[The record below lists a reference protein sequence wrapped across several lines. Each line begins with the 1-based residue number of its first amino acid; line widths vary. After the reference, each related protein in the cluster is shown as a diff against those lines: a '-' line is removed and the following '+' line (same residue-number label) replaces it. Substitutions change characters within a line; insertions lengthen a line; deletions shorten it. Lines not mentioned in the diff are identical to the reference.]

1 MKNAVVFGASGN
13 LGYVLVPALQDAGWQ
28 VTAVDRAEIDARTAT
43 AEAVQAVLQNAQATV
58 AINLIAMNDVDGVE
72 GAGRELATQ
81 LNETFA
87 ATTAQAAAALAIPVL
102 HVSTDYVFDGAHA
115 PYAESAAP
123 APLSHYARTK
133 AAGEQAVQQANPRA
147 YIVRTSRL
155 YGPIPPS
162 ASAKPSFATNVV
174 KWAINAGPKTLKLVD
189 EEFGC
194 PTYTPDLAAA
204 LVAMVNDQQ
213 AYQPG
218 IYHLV
223 NEGEGVTWHGFA
235 QEIFQTLNIA
245 PRVEAVTAATFGARP
260 AARPSNSTLLN
271 TKGPKLPPRT
281 EALKKMF
288 FGLQLE
294 LTGFP
299 GLVLVTPKRFADDR
313 GSFGESF
320 NVARW
325 KAFGLPTDVLQVN
338 TAVSKKG
345 VWRGLHFQRAPYAQG
360 KTVRC
365 LNGAVHDVV
374 VDIRPESPTYGQ
386 HFAAELTADS
396 GRWMVVPP
404 GFAHGYLS
412 LTDNNMFE
420 YYITGAPWH
429 KPSEG
434 GLRYNDPSLNITL
447 PNIGTDILAKDVDL
461 AWPLWTDR

>member
-1 MKNAVVFGASGN
+1 
-13 LGYVLVPALQDAGWQ
+13 
-28 VTAVDRAEIDARTAT
+28 
-43 AEAVQAVLQNAQATV
+43 
-58 AINLIAMNDVDGVE
+58 
-72 GAGRELATQ
+72 
-81 LNETFA
+81 
-87 ATTAQAAAALAIPVL
+87 
-102 HVSTDYVFDGAHA
+102 
-115 PYAESAAP
+115 
-123 APLSHYARTK
+123 
-133 AAGEQAVQQANPRA
+133 
-147 YIVRTSRL
+147 
-155 YGPIPPS
+155 
-162 ASAKPSFATNVV
+162 
-174 KWAINAGPKTLKLVD
+174 VD
-189 EEFGC
+189 EEYGC

-204 LVAMVNDQQ
+204 ILTIANDQST
-213 AYQPG
+213 YGPG
-218 IYHLV
+218 LYHLV
-223 NEGEGVTWHGFA
+223 NEGEGVTWYGFA

-245 PRVEAVTAATFGARP
+245 PLSEAVTAATFGSRP
-260 AARPSNSTLLN
+260 AKRPSNSSLLN
-271 TKGPKLPPRT
+271 TRGPKLPTRT

-299 GLVLVTPKRFADDR
+299 GLALVTPKKFTDER
-313 GSFGESF
+313 GAFGEAF
-320 NVARW
+320 NPARW
-325 KAFGLPTDVLQVN
+325 KVFGLPTDITQVN

-345 VWRGLHFQRAPYAQG
+345 VWRGLHFQKPPYAQG

-386 HFAAELTADS
+386 HFGVELTAES

-434 GLRYNDPSLNITL
+434 GLRYNDPDLHITL
-447 PNIGTDILAKDVDL
+447 PDIGTDILAKDVDL

>member
-1 MKNAVVFGASGN
+1 MNNVVVFGASGN
-13 LGYVLVPALQDAGWQ
+13 LGFVLVPALQDAGWK
-28 VTAVDRAEIDARTAT
+28 VVAVDRGQIDARVASTEQITALLQKE
-43 AEAVQAVLQNAQATV
+43 EATM
-58 AINLIAMNDVDGVE
+58 AINLIAMNDVDGAE
-72 GAGRELATQ
+72 GAGKELATQ

-87 ATTAQAAAALAIPVL
+87 TTVAHATTALNIPL
-102 HVSTDYVFDGAHA
+102 MHVSTDYVFDGAAA
-115 PYAESAAP
+115 PYAENATP
-123 APLSHYARTK
+123 APQSHYARTK
-133 AAGEQAVQQANPRA
+133 AAGEHAVQQANTRA

-162 ASAKPSFATNVV
+162 AAAKPSFATNVV
-174 KWAINAGPKTLKLVD
+174 KWAINAGPKGLKLVD
-189 EEFGC
+189 EEYGC

-204 LVAMVNDQQ
+204 MVAIANDQQ
-213 AYQPG
+213 TYQPG
-218 IYHLV
+218 VYHLV
-223 NEGEGVTWHGFA
+223 NEGDGVTWHSFA

-245 PRVEAVTAATFGARP
+245 PKAEAVTAATFGTRP
-260 AARPSNSTLLN
+260 AMRPSNSTLLN

-294 LTGFP
+294 LTDFP

-320 NVARW
+320 NTARW
-325 KAFGLPTDVLQVN
+325 KAFGLPTDIVQVN

-420 YYITGAPWH
+420 YYIAGAPWH

-447 PNIGTDILAKDVDL
+447 PDIGTDILAKDVDL